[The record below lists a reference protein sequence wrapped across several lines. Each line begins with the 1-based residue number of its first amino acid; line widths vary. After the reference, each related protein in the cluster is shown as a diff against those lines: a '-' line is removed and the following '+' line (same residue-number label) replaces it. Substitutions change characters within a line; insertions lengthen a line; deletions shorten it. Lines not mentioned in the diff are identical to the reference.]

1 MKRLPAALLAFV
13 AGALPA
19 TAQDWPAKSVRI
31 VVPFAAGATPDIIM
45 RLIGERLQ
53 AKTRQSFVVD
63 NRPGASGNLG
73 TDVVAKAAPDGSTIG
88 ISILGPLDST
98 RCCSRRCPMIRS
110 PTSLW

>member
-1 MKRLPAALLAFV
+1 MKFLHVALVALL

-19 TAQDWPAKSVRI
+19 QAQDWPAKPVRI

-73 TDVVAKAAPDGSTIG
+73 TDVVAKAAPTVRPSASASSGRSGST
-88 ISILGPLDST
+88 
-98 RCCSRRCPMIRS
+98 R
-110 PTSLW
+110 